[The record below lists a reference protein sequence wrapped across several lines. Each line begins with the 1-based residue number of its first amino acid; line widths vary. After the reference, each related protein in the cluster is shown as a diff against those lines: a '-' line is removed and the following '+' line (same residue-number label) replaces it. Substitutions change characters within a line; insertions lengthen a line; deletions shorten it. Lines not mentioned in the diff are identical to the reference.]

1 MDATAQLAIAQYY
14 RRKLSL
20 AQLVALADGLI
31 AGATAPELFTS
42 LSLEGGIAT
51 AALGLTAAEHLAIVE
66 NLIAEM
72 DTTVARPPA
81 TIVRAGFG
89 SACL

>member
-51 AALGLTAAEHLAIVE
+51 AALGLTAAEHLAIVD
-66 NLIAEM
+66 LIAEM